1 MRIHKIALGVILML
15 LLTLG
20 LSLMAGGSWLSGN
33 ELITGLKEVITHRAE
48 TESLPGQILWWRL
61 PRVVGG
67 FLSGALLAVAGSIF
81 QRVFQN
87 PLVAPDILGTSAGAA
102 LGTVA
107 AVSLSG
113 GLVLVTV
120 GAILGGLGA
129 ATLAL
134 FVSFILGRRG
144 VLNILVLILCGI
156 LLSSFLASVLGVWRY
171 LTPDNGTLRGMFYI
185 MSGGL
190 GSVGWSEVWL
200 LLGVAVVA
208 SLPLLLLRPFLYLLA
223 LPLDILVTQG
233 FRVRLW
239 SFVLLFIAAS
249 ITATTVAAVGVIGW
263 VALVVPNIVR
273 YCTKSGKPELVMSAL
288 VGGMFLMLADT
299 LGRSFTA
306 AEIPVGLVTGIAGV
320 PFFLLILYVE
330 MRPKRG

>member
-1 MRIHKIALGVILML
+1 MRNHKIALSAILML

-33 ELITGLKEVITHRAE
+33 ELVTGLKEVITHGAE

-67 FLSGALLAVAGSIF
+67 FLSGALLAVAGAIF

-102 LGTVA
+102 LGTVV

-113 GLVLVTV
+113 GLVFVTV
-120 GAILGGLGA
+120 GSILGGVGV

-249 ITATTVAAVGVIGW
+249 ITAITVAAVGVIGW

-273 YCTKSGKPELVMSAL
+273 YCIKSGKPELIMTAL
-288 VGGMFLMLADT
+288 VGGMFLMLADA

>member
-1 MRIHKIALGVILML
+1 MRNHKIALSAILML

-33 ELITGLKEVITHRAE
+33 ELVTGLKEVITHGAE

-67 FLSGALLAVAGSIF
+67 FLSGALLAVAGAIF

-102 LGTVA
+102 LGTVV

-113 GLVLVTV
+113 GLVFVTV
-120 GAILGGLGA
+120 GSILGGVGA

-249 ITATTVAAVGVIGW
+249 ITAITVAAVGVIGW

-273 YCTKSGKPELVMSAL
+273 YCIKSGKPELIMTAL
-288 VGGMFLMLADT
+288 VGGMFLMLADA

-330 MRPKRG
+330 MRAKRG